1 VKALQVS
8 FVFCGNFGPTRGLE
22 VLIQNWLKCP
32 PNAILYLQ
40 GKDNDFKLY
49 LSNLAS
55 SKKLVEKKQL
65 FFRDAVEEI
74 NIVESLKR
82 YDVGVIPYEPVCLN
96 NKYCCPNKTSQYLK
110 AGLPVLANNL
120 PAVRRIL
127 GNNGAGIVVNFRD
140 TTKFL
145 GKVEY
150 FLKEENIAASKKA
163 AERLHN
169 DFCWEK
175 TSEEFYRS
183 LANAEKKYREIK
195 MYKPPIAKNKQHFY
209 FTSLILRLPKKKNRI
224 TFSKVTTSN
233 GKNKFISNPK
243 RAKNFQPF
251 IFPFYN
257 SRQLTFSIT
266 CLLAAKIIFYLQHQM
281 FRSKNYTVS
290 PIFFPFLR
298 SFKLKVGVTERY
310 YALTKKLISPI

>member
-1 VKALQVS
+1 MKALQVS

-55 SKKLVEKKQL
+55 SKKLIEKKQL
-65 FFRDAVEEI
+65 FFPDAVKEI

-127 GNNGAGIVVNFRD
+127 GNNGAGIIVNFRD
-140 TTKFL
+140 TKKFL
-145 GKVEY
+145 KFVEY
-150 FLKEENIAASKKA
+150 FLKEENIVASKKA
-163 AERLHN
+163 AEKLHRV
-169 DFCWEK
+169 FCWEK
-175 TSEEFYRS
+175 TSEEFYKS
-183 LANAEKKYREIK
+183 LAVSGKKYKETKIYKHCIKEKKQQFYFSSKIFRLQ
-195 MYKPPIAKNKQHFY
+195 AKNHRSSFLENTTRREENKSMNL
-209 FTSLILRLPKKKNRI
+209 TKK
-224 TFSKVTTSN
+224 
-233 GKNKFISNPK
+233 
-243 RAKNFQPF
+243 AKNFLGY
-251 IFPFYN
+251 IRPFYN
-257 SRQLTFSIT
+257 SRQLTFSLA
-266 CLLAAKIIFYLQHQM
+266 CLLAAKIIFYLQHQLL
-281 FRSKNYTVS
+281 KGKTYQIH
-290 PIFFPFLR
+290 PFFVLFLK
-298 SFKLKVGVTERY
+298 SFKIQSGCN
-310 YALTKKLISPI
+310 